1 MAYDFKDFKQKTE
14 EVNDWLRK
22 NLASIRTGRATVT
35 LLDSVMVE
43 SYGVKTPLN
52 QTSNITI
59 EDPKTIRI
67 VPWDKGLIPALEKG
81 ITLADLGV
89 STSVDSE
96 GVRVKFPDLT
106 TETRERLAKQA
117 KSKVEE
123 AKVSLRNE
131 RNKVMKEID
140 EEKRGGNLSEDDA
153 KRSEEELNKIIKE
166 KNDDFDELGKN
177 KEKEILS

>member
-1 MAYDFKDFKQKTE
+1 MAYDFKEFKQKTD
-14 EVNDWLRK
+14 EVTDWLKK
-22 NLASIRTGRATVT
+22 NLASIRTGRATIT
-35 LLDSVMVE
+35 LLDSVLVD
-43 SYGVKTPLN
+43 SYGSKTPLN
-52 QTSNITI
+52 QTSNLTV

-67 VPWDKGLIPALEKG
+67 VPWDKSLITSIEKG

-106 TETRERLAKQA
+106 TETREKLAKQA
-117 KSKVEE
+117 KVRVEE

-131 RNKVMKEID
+131 RNKVMKDID
-140 EEKRGGNLSEDDA
+140 EKKRSGGLPEDDA
-153 KRSEEELNKIIKE
+153 KRAEEELNKIIKE
-166 KNDDFDELGKN
+166 KNDSFDELGKN